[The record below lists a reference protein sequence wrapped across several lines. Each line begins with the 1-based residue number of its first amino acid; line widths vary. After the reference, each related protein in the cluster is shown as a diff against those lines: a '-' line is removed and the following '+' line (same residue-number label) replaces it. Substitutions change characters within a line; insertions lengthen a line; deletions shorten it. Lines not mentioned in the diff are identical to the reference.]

1 MDGKLSTGQSGGE
14 GEAATCALAKNR
26 YVSLKARNLC
36 SDCPISN

>member
-26 YVSLKARNLC
+26 YVPKPVICVLIVQFQTN
-36 SDCPISN
+36 

>member
-26 YVSLKARNLC
+26 YYLES
-36 SDCPISN
+36 S

>member
-26 YVSLKARNLC
+26 YMYVS
-36 SDCPISN
+36 

>member
-26 YVSLKARNLC
+26 YVSSKPVIC
-36 SDCPISN
+36 V

>member
-14 GEAATCALAKNR
+14 GEAATCALAR